1 MRNTTQIVRRHW
13 HWHCR
18 SVAAA
23 RHC

>member
-13 HWHCR
+13 HCR